1 MTTSRFARRIVGTS
15 LRSAGTIAALLIL
28 SVLVGLG
35 LFLPCNPDPGV
46 GTPLSKKSYE
56 SNLESFQGLLS
67 SDFARALP
75 SEDID
80 LTKRE
85 VAALERAVAASST
98 SEFINAATE
107 FFSLEIESAE
117 HGYLITDVRAL
128 SAQRDYLLLFAE
140 MEHPTLGYASTLE
153 APALY
158 YASAMIWTIPYLAFY
173 LPVLAAVIA
182 AAFYRRKGR
191 LLSRAPVSPAC
202 GFLVSAATGTAAA
215 VATVV
220 IAFMPSMLVCT
231 VKNGFGDPAYPMMFE
246 VGDTMRTTTLGASL
260 AESALLFVA
269 LSIVLAV
276 IAEFFFMISSSA
288 LLAGISAV
296 VALAL
301 PTLPFYSAVAM
312 SPLGAYLPTTYLQ
325 VWSITGFASFIPE
338 FSARPIPGMSLPAAL
353 ISSIVLVIVLIGAGI
368 ALRACIDKPKGGQ
381 HA

>member
-1 MTTSRFARRIVGTS
+1 MTTSRFARRIVGAS
-15 LRSAGTIAALLIL
+15 LRSAGTIAAFLIL

-107 FFSLEIESAE
+107 LFNLEIESAE

-158 YASAMIWTIPYLAFY
+158 YASAMIWTVPYLAFY

-182 AAFYRRKGR
+182 AALYRRKGR

-215 VATVV
+215 IATVV

-260 AESALLFVA
+260 AESALLFVV

-301 PTLPFYSAVAM
+301 PTLPFYSTVAM

-325 VWSITGFASFIPE
+325 VWSITGFASYAPE
-338 FSARPIPGMSLPAAL
+338 FSACPIPGVSLPAAL
-353 ISSIVLVIVLIGAGI
+353 ISSIVLAVVLIGAGI

>member
-98 SEFINAATE
+98 SEFIDAATE

-182 AAFYRRKGR
+182 AALYRRKGR

-202 GFLVSAATGTAAA
+202 GFLVSTATGTAAA

-231 VKNGFGDPAYPMMFE
+231 VKNGFGDPAYPVMFE

-260 AESALLFVA
+260 AESALLFVV

-325 VWSITGFASFIPE
+325 VWSITGFASFAPE
-338 FSARPIPGMSLPAAL
+338 FSACPIPGVSLPAAL
-353 ISSIVLVIVLIGAGI
+353 ISSIVLAVVLIGAGI

>member
-1 MTTSRFARRIVGTS
+1 MTTSRFARRIVGAS

-56 SNLESFQGLLS
+56 SNLESFQGLLD

-107 FFSLEIESAE
+107 FFDLEIESAE

-182 AAFYRRKGR
+182 AALYRRKGR

-231 VKNGFGDPAYPMMFE
+231 VKNGFGDPAYPVMFE
-246 VGDTMRTTTLGASL
+246 AGDTMRTTTLGASL
-260 AESALLFVA
+260 AESALLFVV

-276 IAEFFFMISSSA
+276 ITEFFFMISSSA

-325 VWSITGFASFIPE
+325 VWSITGFASFAPE
-338 FSARPIPGMSLPAAL
+338 FSACPIPGVSLPAAL
-353 ISSIVLVIVLIGAGI
+353 ISSIVLAVVLIGAGI

>member
-107 FFSLEIESAE
+107 FFDLEIESAE

-158 YASAMIWTIPYLAFY
+158 YASAMIWTVPYLAFY

-182 AAFYRRKGR
+182 AALYRRKGR

-325 VWSITGFASFIPE
+325 VWSITGFASFAPE
-338 FSARPIPGMSLPAAL
+338 FSACPMPGVSLPAAL
-353 ISSIVLVIVLIGAGI
+353 ISSIVLAVVLIGAGI

>member
-56 SNLESFQGLLS
+56 SNLESFQGLLD

-98 SEFINAATE
+98 SEFVIAATE
-107 FFSLEIESAE
+107 FFDLEIESAE
-117 HGYLITDVRAL
+117 HGYLRTDVRAL

-158 YASAMIWTIPYLAFY
+158 YASSMIWTVPYLAFY
-173 LPVLAAVIA
+173 LPVLAAVIT

-202 GFLVSAATGTAAA
+202 GFLVSAATGAAAA

-231 VKNGFGDPAYPMMFE
+231 IKNGFGDPAYPVMFE

-260 AESALLFVA
+260 VESALLFVV

-276 IAEFFFMISSSA
+276 VAEFFFMLSSST
-288 LLAGISAV
+288 LLAGISTV

-301 PTLPFYSAVAM
+301 PTLPFYSTVAM

-353 ISSIVLVIVLIGAGI
+353 ISSIVLVVVLIGAGI

>member
-80 LTKRE
+80 LTKRG

-107 FFSLEIESAE
+107 FFDLEIESAE

-158 YASAMIWTIPYLAFY
+158 YASAMIWTVPYLAFY

-182 AAFYRRKGR
+182 AALYRRKGR

-276 IAEFFFMISSSA
+276 VAEFFFMLSSSA

-296 VALAL
+296 VALML
-301 PTLPFYSAVAM
+301 PTLPFYSTVAM

-325 VWSITGFASFIPE
+325 VWSVTGFASFIPE
-338 FSARPIPGMSLPAAL
+338 FSACPIPGMSLPAAL
-353 ISSIVLVIVLIGAGI
+353 ISSIVLVVVLIGAGI

>member
-85 VAALERAVAASST
+85 VAALERAVTSSST

-107 FFSLEIESAE
+107 FFDLEIESAE
-117 HGYLITDVRAL
+117 HGYLISDVRAL

-182 AAFYRRKGR
+182 AALYRRKGR

-246 VGDTMRTTTLGASL
+246 VGDTMRTATLGASL
-260 AESALLFVA
+260 AESALLFVV

-301 PTLPFYSAVAM
+301 PTLHFYSAVAM

-325 VWSITGFASFIPE
+325 VWSITGFASFAPE
-338 FSARPIPGMSLPAAL
+338 FSACPIPGVSLPAAL
-353 ISSIVLVIVLIGAGI
+353 ISSIVLAVVLIGAGI

>member
-46 GTPLSKKSYE
+46 GTTLSKKSYE
-56 SNLESFQGLLS
+56 SNLESFQGLLD

-107 FFSLEIESAE
+107 FFNLEIESAE

-182 AAFYRRKGR
+182 AALYRRKGR

-231 VKNGFGDPAYPMMFE
+231 IRNGFGDPAYPMMFE

-325 VWSITGFASFIPE
+325 VWSITGFASFAPE
-338 FSARPIPGMSLPAAL
+338 FSACPIPGVSLPAAL
-353 ISSIVLVIVLIGAGI
+353 ISSIVLAVVLIGAGI

>member
-98 SEFINAATE
+98 SEFIDAATE
-107 FFSLEIESAE
+107 FFDLEIESAE

-182 AAFYRRKGR
+182 AALYRRKGR

-231 VKNGFGDPAYPMMFE
+231 VKNGFGDPAYPVMFE

-260 AESALLFVA
+260 AESALLFVV

-325 VWSITGFASFIPE
+325 VWSITGFASFAPE
-338 FSARPIPGMSLPAAL
+338 FSACPIPGVSLPAAL
-353 ISSIVLVIVLIGAGI
+353 ISSIVLAVVLIGAGI

>member
-28 SVLVGLG
+28 SVVVGLG

-56 SNLESFQGLLS
+56 AKLESLQGLLD
-67 SDFARALP
+67 SDFARVAA

-85 VAALERAVAASST
+85 VAALERIAAASSA
-98 SEFINAATE
+98 SEFIDAATE
-107 FFSLEIESAE
+107 VFNLEIESAE
-117 HGYLITDVRAL
+117 HGYIISDVRAL

-158 YASAMIWTIPYLAFY
+158 YASSMIWTVPYLAFY
-173 LPVLAAVIA
+173 LPVLAAVIT

-202 GFLVSAATGTAAA
+202 GFLVSAATGAAAA

-220 IAFMPSMLVCT
+220 IAFMPSVLVCT
-231 VKNGFGDPAYPMMFE
+231 VKNGFGDPAYPVMFE

-260 AESALLFVA
+260 AESALLFVV

-276 IAEFFFMISSSA
+276 VAEFFFMISSSA
-288 LLAGISAV
+288 LLSDISAV

-301 PTLPFYSAVAM
+301 PTLPFYSTVAM

-325 VWSITGFASFIPE
+325 VWSITGFASFAPE
-338 FSARPIPGMSLPAAL
+338 FSACPIPGVSLPAAL
-353 ISSIVLVIVLIGAGI
+353 ISSIVLAVVLIGAGV
-368 ALRACIDKPKGGQ
+368 ALRACINKPKGGQ

>member
-28 SVLVGLG
+28 SVFVGLG

-56 SNLESFQGLLS
+56 SILESFQRLLD

-107 FFSLEIESAE
+107 FFNLEIESAE

-182 AAFYRRKGR
+182 AALYRRKGR

-202 GFLVSAATGTAAA
+202 GFLVSAATGAAAA
-215 VATVV
+215 VASVV
-220 IAFMPSMLVCT
+220 IAFTPSMLVCT
-231 VKNGFGDPAYPMMFE
+231 VKNGFGDPAYPVMFE

-260 AESALLFVA
+260 AESALLFVV

-301 PTLPFYSAVAM
+301 PTLPFYSTVAM

-325 VWSITGFASFIPE
+325 VWSITGFASFAPE
-338 FSARPIPGMSLPAAL
+338 FSACPIPGVSLPAAL
-353 ISSIVLVIVLIGAGI
+353 ISSIVLAVVLIGAGI

>member
-56 SNLESFQGLLS
+56 SNLESFQGLLD
-67 SDFARALP
+67 SDFARVAP

-107 FFSLEIESAE
+107 FFDLEIESAE

-140 MEHPTLGYASTLE
+140 LEHPTLGYASTLE

-158 YASAMIWTIPYLAFY
+158 YASSMIRTIPYLAFY

-202 GFLVSAATGTAAA
+202 GFLVSAATGAAA
-215 VATVV
+215 AAASVV

-231 VKNGFGDPAYPMMFE
+231 VKNGFGDPAYPVMFE

-260 AESALLFVA
+260 VESALLFVV

-276 IAEFFFMISSSA
+276 VAEFFFMLSSSA
-288 LLAGISAV
+288 LLAGISAI
-296 VALAL
+296 VALML
-301 PTLPFYSAVAM
+301 PTLPFYSTVAM

-325 VWSITGFASFIPE
+325 VWSVTGFASFIPE
-338 FSARPIPGMSLPAAL
+338 FSACPIPGMSLPAAL
-353 ISSIVLVIVLIGAGI
+353 ISSIVLVVALIGAGI

-381 HA
+381 YA

>member
-56 SNLESFQGLLS
+56 SNLESFQGLLD

-107 FFSLEIESAE
+107 FFDLEIESAE

-158 YASAMIWTIPYLAFY
+158 YASAMIWTVPYLAFY

-182 AAFYRRKGR
+182 AALYRRKGR

-231 VKNGFGDPAYPMMFE
+231 VKNGFGDPAYPVMFE

-260 AESALLFVA
+260 AESALLFIV

-325 VWSITGFASFIPE
+325 VWSVTGFASFIPE
-338 FSARPIPGMSLPAAL
+338 FSACPIPGMSLPAAL
-353 ISSIVLVIVLIGAGI
+353 ISSIVLVVVLIGAGI

>member
-107 FFSLEIESAE
+107 FFDLEIESAE

-158 YASAMIWTIPYLAFY
+158 YASAMIWTVPYLAFY

-182 AAFYRRKGR
+182 TALYRRKGR

-260 AESALLFVA
+260 VESALLFVA

-325 VWSITGFASFIPE
+325 VWSITGFASFAPE
-338 FSARPIPGMSLPAAL
+338 FSAYPIPGVSLPAAL
-353 ISSIVLVIVLIGAGI
+353 ISSIVLAVVLIGTGI

>member
-56 SNLESFQGLLS
+56 SNLESFQGLLD

-85 VAALERAVAASST
+85 VAALERTVAAST
-98 SEFINAATE
+98 ASEFIDAATD
-107 FFSLEIESAE
+107 FFNLEIESAE
-117 HGYLITDVRAL
+117 HGYLVSNIRAL
-128 SAQRDYLLLFAE
+128 TAQRDYLLLFAE

-158 YASAMIWTIPYLAFY
+158 YASSMIWTIPYLAFY
-173 LPVLAAVIA
+173 LPVLAAVITA
-182 AAFYRRKGR
+182 ALYRRKGR
-191 LLSRAPVSPAC
+191 LLSRAPVSPAY
-202 GFLVSAATGTAAA
+202 GFFVSAATGTAAA
-215 VATVV
+215 VATVA

-231 VKNGFGDPAYPMMFE
+231 IKNGFGDPAYPMMFE
-246 VGDTMRTTTLGASL
+246 VGDTMRITTLGASL
-260 AESALLFVA
+260 VESALLFVV

-325 VWSITGFASFIPE
+325 VWSITGFASFAPE
-338 FSARPIPGMSLPAAL
+338 FSACPIPGVSLPAAL
-353 ISSIVLVIVLIGAGI
+353 ISSIVLAVVLIGAGI
-368 ALRACIDKPKGGQ
+368 ALRACIDKPKGDQ

>member
-15 LRSAGTIAALLIL
+15 LRSAGTIAAFLIL

-67 SDFARALP
+67 SDFARVAA
-75 SEDID
+75 SESID

-85 VAALERAVAASST
+85 VAALERTVAASST
-98 SEFINAATE
+98 SEFIDAATE
-107 FFSLEIESAE
+107 FFNLEIESAE
-117 HGYLITDVRAL
+117 HGYLISDVRAL

-158 YASAMIWTIPYLAFY
+158 YASSMIWTVPYLAFY

-202 GFLVSAATGTAAA
+202 GFLVSAATGAAAA
-215 VATVV
+215 VASVV
-220 IAFMPSMLVCT
+220 IAFTPSMLVCT
-231 VKNGFGDPAYPMMFE
+231 VKNGFGDPAYPVMFE
-246 VGDTMRTTTLGASL
+246 AGDTMRTTTLGASL
-260 AESALLFVA
+260 AESALLFVV

-276 IAEFFFMISSSA
+276 IAEFFFMLSSST

-301 PTLPFYSAVAM
+301 PTLPFYSTAAM
-312 SPLGAYLPTTYLQ
+312 SPLGAYLPSTYLQ
-325 VWSITGFASFIPE
+325 AWSIAGFASFAPE
-338 FSARPIPGMSLPAAL
+338 FSVCPIPGVSLPAAL
-353 ISSIVLVIVLIGAGI
+353 ISSIVLAVVLIGAGI

>member
-1 MTTSRFARRIVGTS
+1 MTTSRFARRIVGAS

-46 GTPLSKKSYE
+46 ATPLSKKSYE
-56 SNLESFQGLLS
+56 SNLESLQGLLD
-67 SDFARALP
+67 SDFARVAAR
-75 SEDID
+75 EDID

-85 VAALERAVAASST
+85 VAALERTVAASSA
-98 SEFINAATE
+98 SEFIDAATE
-107 FFSLEIESAE
+107 FFDLEIESAE

-158 YASAMIWTIPYLAFY
+158 YASSMIWTIPYLAFY

-215 VATVV
+215 VASVV
-220 IAFMPSMLVCT
+220 IAFIPSMLVCT
-231 VKNGFGDPAYPMMFE
+231 VKNGFGDPAYPVMFE

-260 AESALLFVA
+260 AESALLFVV

-301 PTLPFYSAVAM
+301 PTLPFYSTVAM

-325 VWSITGFASFIPE
+325 VWSITGFASYAPE
-338 FSARPIPGMSLPAAL
+338 FNACPIPGVSLPAAL

>member
-56 SNLESFQGLLS
+56 SNLESFQGLLD

-85 VAALERAVAASST
+85 VAALERAVAASSA
-98 SEFINAATE
+98 SEFIDAATE
-107 FFSLEIESAE
+107 VFNLEIESAE

-140 MEHPTLGYASTLE
+140 LEHPTLGYASTLE

-173 LPVLAAVIA
+173 LSVLAAVITA
-182 AAFYRRKGR
+182 ALYRRKGR
-191 LLSRAPVSPAC
+191 LLSRAPVSPAY
-202 GFLVSAATGTAAA
+202 GFFVSAATGTAAA
-215 VATVV
+215 VATVA

-231 VKNGFGDPAYPMMFE
+231 IKNGFGDPAYPVMFE
-246 VGDTMRTTTLGASL
+246 VGDTMRITTLGASL
-260 AESALLFVA
+260 AESALLFVV

-276 IAEFFFMISSSA
+276 IAEFFFMISSNA

-312 SPLGAYLPTTYLQ
+312 SPLGAYLPATYLQ
-325 VWSITGFASFIPE
+325 VWSITGFASFTPE
-338 FSARPIPGMSLPAAL
+338 FSACPIPGVSLPAAL
-353 ISSIVLVIVLIGAGI
+353 ISSIVLVVVLIGAGI

>member
-56 SNLESFQGLLS
+56 SNLESFQGLLD
-67 SDFARALP
+67 SDFARVLP

-107 FFSLEIESAE
+107 FFNLEIESAE

-140 MEHPTLGYASTLE
+140 LEHPTLGYASTLE

-158 YASAMIWTIPYLAFY
+158 YASSMIWTIPYLAFY

-231 VKNGFGDPAYPMMFE
+231 VKNGFGDPAYPVMFE

-260 AESALLFVA
+260 VESALLFVV

-276 IAEFFFMISSSA
+276 VAEFFFMLSSST
-288 LLAGISAV
+288 LLAGISAA

-301 PTLPFYSAVAM
+301 PTLPFYSTVAM

-325 VWSITGFASFIPE
+325 VWSITGFVSFIPE

-353 ISSIVLVIVLIGAGI
+353 ISSIVLVVVLIGAGI

>member
-98 SEFINAATE
+98 SEFINAATK
-107 FFSLEIESAE
+107 FFDLEIESAK

-158 YASAMIWTIPYLAFY
+158 YASSMIWTIPYLAFY

-182 AAFYRRKGR
+182 AALYRRKGR

-231 VKNGFGDPAYPMMFE
+231 VKNGFGDPAYPVMFE

-260 AESALLFVA
+260 AESALLFVV

-325 VWSITGFASFIPE
+325 VWSITGFASFAPE
-338 FSARPIPGMSLPAAL
+338 FSACPIPGVSLPAAL
-353 ISSIVLVIVLIGAGI
+353 ISSIVLAVVLIGAGI

>member
-107 FFSLEIESAE
+107 FFDLEIESAE

-158 YASAMIWTIPYLAFY
+158 YASAMIWTVPYLAFY

-182 AAFYRRKGR
+182 AALYRRKGR

-325 VWSITGFASFIPE
+325 VWSITGFASYAPE
-338 FSARPIPGMSLPAAL
+338 FSACPIPGVSLPAAL
-353 ISSIVLVIVLIGAGI
+353 ISSIVLAVVLIGAGI

>member
-15 LRSAGTIAALLIL
+15 LRSAGTITAFLIL

-67 SDFARALP
+67 SDFARVAA
-75 SEDID
+75 SESID

-85 VAALERAVAASST
+85 VAALERTVAASST
-98 SEFINAATE
+98 SEFIDAATE
-107 FFSLEIESAE
+107 FFNLEIESAE
-117 HGYLITDVRAL
+117 HGYLISDVRAL

-158 YASAMIWTIPYLAFY
+158 YASSMIWTVPYLAFY
-173 LPVLAAVIA
+173 LPVLAAVIT

-202 GFLVSAATGTAAA
+202 GFLVSAATGAAAA
-215 VATVV
+215 VASVV
-220 IAFMPSMLVCT
+220 IAFTPSMLVCT
-231 VKNGFGDPAYPMMFE
+231 VKNGFGDPAYPVMFE
-246 VGDTMRTTTLGASL
+246 AGDTMRTTTLSVSL
-260 AESALLFVA
+260 AESALLFVV
-269 LSIVLAV
+269 LSIVLAL

-288 LLAGISAV
+288 LLTSISAV

-301 PTLPFYSAVAM
+301 PTLPFYSTAAM
-312 SPLGAYLPTTYLQ
+312 SPLGAYLPSTYLQ
-325 VWSITGFASFIPE
+325 VWSIAGFASFAPE
-338 FSARPIPGMSLPAAL
+338 FSVCPIPGVSLPTAL
-353 ISSIVLVIVLIGAGI
+353 ISSIVLAVVLIGAGI

>member
-1 MTTSRFARRIVGTS
+1 MTTSRFARRIVGAS
-15 LRSAGTIAALLIL
+15 LHSAGTIAALLIL

-56 SNLESFQGLLS
+56 SNLESFQGLLD

-107 FFSLEIESAE
+107 FFDLEIESAE
-117 HGYLITDVRAL
+117 HGYLITDVCAL

-182 AAFYRRKGR
+182 AALYRRKGR

-231 VKNGFGDPAYPMMFE
+231 VKNGFGDPAYPVMFE

-260 AESALLFVA
+260 AESALLFVV

-276 IAEFFFMISSSA
+276 ITEFFFMISSSA

-325 VWSITGFASFIPE
+325 VWSITGFASFAPE
-338 FSARPIPGMSLPAAL
+338 FSACPIPGVSLPAAL
-353 ISSIVLVIVLIGAGI
+353 ISSIVLAVVLIGAGI

>member
-56 SNLESFQGLLS
+56 SNLESFQGLLD

-98 SEFINAATE
+98 SEFVNAATE
-107 FFSLEIESAE
+107 FFDLEIESAE
-117 HGYLITDVRAL
+117 HGYLRTDVRAL

-158 YASAMIWTIPYLAFY
+158 YASSMIWTVPYLAFY
-173 LPVLAAVIA
+173 LPVLAAVIT

-202 GFLVSAATGTAAA
+202 GFLVSAATGAAAA

-231 VKNGFGDPAYPMMFE
+231 IKNGFGDPAYPVMFE

-260 AESALLFVA
+260 VESALLFVV

-276 IAEFFFMISSSA
+276 VAEFFFMLSSST
-288 LLAGISAV
+288 LLAGISTV

-301 PTLPFYSAVAM
+301 PTLPFYSTVAM

-353 ISSIVLVIVLIGAGI
+353 ISSIVLVVVLIGAGI

>member
-56 SNLESFQGLLS
+56 SNLESFQGLLD
-67 SDFARALP
+67 SDFARVAP

-107 FFSLEIESAE
+107 FFDLEIESAE
-117 HGYLITDVRAL
+117 HGYLITDVCAL

-182 AAFYRRKGR
+182 AALYRRKGR

-231 VKNGFGDPAYPMMFE
+231 VKNGFGDPAYPVMFE

-260 AESALLFVA
+260 AESALLFVV

-276 IAEFFFMISSSA
+276 ITEFFFMISSSA

-325 VWSITGFASFIPE
+325 VWSITGFASFSPE
-338 FSARPIPGMSLPAAL
+338 FSACPIPGVSLPAAL
-353 ISSIVLVIVLIGAGI
+353 ISSIVLAVVLIGAGI

>member
-56 SNLESFQGLLS
+56 SNLESFQGLLD

-85 VAALERAVAASST
+85 VAALERTVAAST
-98 SEFINAATE
+98 ASEFIDAATD

-117 HGYLITDVRAL
+117 HGYLTTDVRAL

-158 YASAMIWTIPYLAFY
+158 YASSMIWTVPYLAFY

-182 AAFYRRKGR
+182 AALYRRKGR

-231 VKNGFGDPAYPMMFE
+231 VKNGFGDPAYPVMFE

-260 AESALLFVA
+260 AESALLFVV

-296 VALAL
+296 IALAL

-325 VWSITGFASFIPE
+325 VWSITGFASFAPE
-338 FSARPIPGMSLPAAL
+338 FSACPIPGVSLPAAL
-353 ISSIVLVIVLIGAGI
+353 ISSIVLAVVLIGAGI